1 MTKAL
6 TRSEL
11 NAIVRKSGKKLK
23 NGQFILTKPLKVF
36 KKIYYTHSHAY
47 GRTACIANLIIPV
60 GAVVNLCQD
69 GDGKKFRA
77 SQAYCHSI
85 AEIGSKRQLAEGYS
99 GYTTNFK
106 YYSGKKLGLVDSDFE
121 DMVRDAELYERQQY
135 THQGRQKVTALKKCK
150 AVPDSFSSSSTSTC
164 SAGIHFFHELQS
176 ALTY

>member
-36 KKIYYTHSHAY
+36 KKIFYNHPHAY
-47 GRTACIANLIIPV
+47 RRTSCIANLIIPV
-60 GAVVNLCQD
+60 GAIVNLCQE

-85 AEIGSKRQLAEGYS
+85 FEVNSKRELAEAYS
-99 GYTTNFK
+99 GYSNNFK
-106 YYSGKKLGLVDSDFE
+106 YYSGKKLGLKDIDFE
-121 DMVRDAELYERQQY
+121 DMVRDAELYENNQY
-135 THQGRQKVTALKKCK
+135 TTAARSRIAAFKKCK
-150 AVPDSFSSSSTSTC
+150 ANPDSFGSGSTNTC
-164 SAGIHFFHELQS
+164 SHGIHFFHEIQS
-176 ALTY
+176 AMNY